1 MRNEDFILLHFLKF
15 ALSASPAIGFD
26 KESADREQLRLVSD
40 FFKKYS
46 DDMNWTEL
54 IHTADRH
61 SVLSLLYDTLTA
73 VNVCAAQCETQN
85 STPIQNQTGSFIPAQ
100 TLQIPQIPQDLMQQV
115 QIKSTQIVL
124 QNYRLL
130 YYSSFLI
137 TLGRSRHF
145 CPAFKRLA
153 DCTAL
158 SCPGSAQVGR
168 YRFADSRSCTV

>member
-15 ALSASPAIGFD
+15 ALSGDPAIGFD
-26 KESADREQLRLVSD
+26 KESADWERLRLVSD

-100 TLQIPQIPQDLMQQV
+100 TLQIPQIPQALMQQV

-137 TLGRSRHF
+137 TLLEEAGISV
-145 CPAFKRLA
+145 L
-153 DCTAL
+153 L
-158 SCPGSAQVGR
+158 SDKFRNAP
-168 YRFADSRSCTV
+168 

>member
-1 MRNEDFILLHFLKF
+1 MRNEDFVLLHFLKF
-15 ALSASPAIGFD
+15 ALSGDPAIGFD

-40 FFKKYS
+40 FFKKCS

-100 TLQIPQIPQDLMQQV
+100 TLQIPQIPQDLMRQV
-115 QIKSTQIVL
+115 QFF
-124 QNYRLL
+124 NYP
-130 YYSSFLI
+130 F
-137 TLGRSRHF
+137 GRSRHF

>member
-1 MRNEDFILLHFLKF
+1 MERITKMRNEDFILLHFLKF

-137 TLGRSRHF
+137 TLLEEAGISVLLL
-145 CPAFKRLA
+145 KGWQ
-153 DCTAL
+153 TAQL
-158 SCPGSAQVGR
+158 YPVPEARKSG
-168 YRFADSRSCTV
+168 DID

>member
-15 ALSASPAIGFD
+15 ALSASPAADFD
-26 KESADREQLRLVSD
+26 KESTDRKQLCFISD

-100 TLQIPQIPQDLMQQV
+100 TLQIPQIPQDLMRQV
-115 QIKSTQIVL
+115 QI
-124 QNYRLL
+124 
-130 YYSSFLI
+130 
-137 TLGRSRHF
+137 
-145 CPAFKRLA
+145 
-153 DCTAL
+153 
-158 SCPGSAQVGR
+158 
-168 YRFADSRSCTV
+168 